1 MGIMA
6 QIGIVL
12 AVCLV
17 GEGIAALLPIP
28 FPASVISMVLLF
40 LLLAAKLLRPHH
52 IKEKSIFLITN
63 MACFL
68 CPPAWVSCA
77 MRMCCGP
84 TCCRCWPSASSPRR
98 WCTAL
103 RPGPCSSPCA
113 PFRKR
118 RPVMI
123 EAVTT
128 SPLFGIVLCIGTF
141 QIGRW
146 VQKKQG

>member
-52 IKEKSIFLITN
+52 IKEKSNFLITN
-63 MACFL
+63 MACFFCARRRGYPAL
-68 CPPAWVSCA
+68 CGCAVGQPAAAGVRRYGLGRAAHHARHSEKG
-77 MRMCCGP
+77 GP
-84 TCCRCWPSASSPRR
+84 S
-98 WCTAL
+98 
-103 RPGPCSSPCA
+103 
-113 PFRKR
+113 
-118 RPVMI
+118 
-123 EAVTT
+123 
-128 SPLFGIVLCIGTF
+128 
-141 QIGRW
+141 
-146 VQKKQG
+146 